1 MAPITTFEDLKVW
14 QASRSLNKRMFE
26 ILSKR
31 QDQNSGFLINHLFK
45 TSGSIMD
52 NIAEGFE
59 RDGNKEFKNFLS
71 YSKGSAGEL
80 ISQLYRALDIEII
93 NQNEFNELKEKT
105 NTIANQLGAL
115 MNYLKTSPY
124 KGKKFTEP
132 PSKYSS

>member
-1 MAPITTFEDLKVW
+1 
-14 QASRSLNKRMFE
+14 
-26 ILSKR
+26 
-31 QDQNSGFLINHLFK
+31 
-45 TSGSIMD
+45 MD

-93 NQNEFNELKEKT
+93 NQNEFDELKEKT